1 MRASRE
7 CLVADI
13 REAEGRGA
21 VGVYVIVV
29 GPATRVA
36 YAA

>member
-13 REAEGRGA
+13 REERSA
-21 VGVYVIVV
+21 VGGYVIVI
-29 GPATRVA
+29 GPATRVT

>member
-13 REAEGRGA
+13 REAEERSA
-21 VGVYVIVV
+21 VGVYVIVI